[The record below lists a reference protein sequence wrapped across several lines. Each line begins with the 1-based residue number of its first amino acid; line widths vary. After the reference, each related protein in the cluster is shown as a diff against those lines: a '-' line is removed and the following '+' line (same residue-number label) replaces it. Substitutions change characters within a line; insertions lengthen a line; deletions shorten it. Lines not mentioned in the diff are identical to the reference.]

1 MCAIIIRVH
10 SICWFNVGFFIE
22 IKRKNRVASCALAAP
37 APAAVVTVATVAT
50 TKTIT
55 ENRKQVLK
63 PFRYTYYSCFA
74 LDKCN

>member
-1 MCAIIIRVH
+1 MH
-10 SICWFNVGFFIE
+10 SICWFNVGFLIE
-22 IKRKNRVASCALAAP
+22 IKRKNRVASCALAA
-37 APAAVVTVATVAT
+37 AAVATVAT